1 MINHEKWVKSLPN
14 VNTNLNSVSTQ
25 LNHEK
30 WVNTIPIKKK
40 YNSVK
45 MYSLIGAIS
54 VCGLLLVSVVKNE
67 TRSLQK
73 EINNLQTSISLKKF
87 DLGQAI
93 LDHQVIT
100 SPENISLL
108 AKKYLNTELA
118 FYKRS
123 QIKKLNSETEKIA
136 TVSKKIKDNRKNI
149 TSLPNVMKTK
159 ITNKINK
166 KKAEVK
172 KLQKIYSDPKS
183 IPTEV
188 KTQVVKQ
195 IEETKNDIKNLYQS
209 PKDTIKK
216 AKIVK
221 WTAIQ
226 IAKAFLGMP
235 IIPGR

>member
-1 MINHEKWVKSLPN
+1 MINHEKWIKSLPIGDS
-14 VNTNLNSVSTQ
+14 NLNSVSNQ
-25 LNHEK
+25 LNDEK

-40 YNSVK
+40 YSSAK

-73 EINNLQTSISLKKF
+73 EINNLKTSINLKKF
-87 DLGQAI
+87 DLDQAI

-108 AKKYLNTELA
+108 AKKYLNTELE

-123 QIKKLNSETEKIA
+123 QIKKLNSKIGKITTESKQTKDSRQSVSSLPNAVKLKIE
-136 TVSKKIKDNRKNI
+136 KKIK
-149 TSLPNVMKTK
+149 
-159 ITNKINK
+159 K

-183 IPTEV
+183 IPNGV
-188 KTQVVKQ
+188 KNQVAKQ
-195 IEETKNDIKNLYQS
+195 IEETKTDLKNLYDS
-209 PKDTIKK
+209 PKDAFTL
-216 AKIVK
+216 AKIGK
-221 WTAIQ
+221 WSAVQ
-226 IAKAFLGMP
+226 ILKAFIGMP